1 MVRSMTPFKLLVGY
15 HVYLLNNMNR
25 LLDGLESYLS
35 KQNINMNLSIHKCVC
50 NVMTDPNPTQ
60 YTKFEKS
67 KLKTKQRKLYEIN

>member
-1 MVRSMTPFKLLVGY
+1 MDLT
-15 HVYLLNNMNR
+15 
-25 LLDGLESYLS
+25 
-35 KQNINMNLSIHKCVC
+35 IHKCVC